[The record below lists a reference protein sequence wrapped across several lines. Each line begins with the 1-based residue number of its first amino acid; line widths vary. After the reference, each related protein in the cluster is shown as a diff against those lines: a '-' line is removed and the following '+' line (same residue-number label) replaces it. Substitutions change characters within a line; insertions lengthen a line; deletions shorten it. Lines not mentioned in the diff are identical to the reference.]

1 MTEKKS
7 DEKAQAPKAARPKKA
22 AKDVDAL
29 VAEVAEVAV
38 AAKTMLAKPAKPAK
52 AAEAKATE
60 PKAMEPKAATTIRIR
75 QVGSGICT
83 PVDHKQTLKALGL
96 RRIRQ
101 EVVRP
106 DTPATRGMVRKV
118 RHLVTVVG
126 E

>member
-29 VAEVAEVAV
+29 VAEIAV
-38 AAKTMLAKPAKPAK
+38 AAKTMPAKPAKAAK

>member
-7 DEKAQAPKAARPKKA
+7 DEKAAAPRAARPKKA
-22 AKDVDAL
+22 SQDVDAL
-29 VAEVAEVAV
+29 VAEVTAAV
-38 AAKTMLAKPAKPAK
+38 RTTPTKAAKPA
-52 AAEAKATE
+52 EAKVE
-60 PKAMEPKAATTIRIR
+60 EPKAAKTIRIR

-101 EVVRP
+101 EVVRL

>member
-7 DEKAQAPKAARPKKA
+7 GEKAQAPKAARPKKA

-29 VAEVAEVAV
+29 VAEIAV
-38 AAKTMLAKPAKPAK
+38 AAKTMPAKPAKPAK

>member
-38 AAKTMLAKPAKPAK
+38 AAKTMPAKPAK